1 MPTFATRRRLI
12 SLTVALAA
20 TLAAGLPPLS
30 AHAQTTL
37 AVSQWLPAGH
47 PVHGVMQEW
56 STQVE
61 QATHGRVKFQV
72 LPQPVTN
79 PPGHY
84 NAVRDGLADVAMTVI
99 GYTPGRFPLSE
110 IAEMPLMGNSAEAN
124 SVAFQQLALRQPAVM
139 AEFKD
144 VKVLALFSHGP
155 GVVFNSKKE
164 IATLAD
170 LQSLKFRVGGGVV
183 NEVGKLL
190 GANTTLKPATESYEL
205 LSTGVMD
212 GVWLPFESIVTY
224 KLDKLIRHATVF
236 PGGLYN
242 STFIVMM
249 NKKRWDALSREDRE
263 AIDKLAGVPY
273 ARALGRAF
281 DRRDTEGK
289 ALAQAS
295 GIRITPA
302 SPALMKEAE
311 ARIAPLEKRWADL
324 ARSRGVANPEQVMQ
338 AYRAEARQ

>member
-1 MPTFATRRRLI
+1 MFKLHHLVRL
-12 SLTVALAA
+12 VAVLGLCGAA
-20 TLAAGLPPLS
+20 AAQ
-30 AHAQTTL
+30 AQTTL

-47 PVHGVMQEW
+47 PVHGVMAEW
-56 STQVE
+56 AHKAE
-61 QATHGRVKFQV
+61 QATQGRVKFNV

-110 IAEMPLMGNSAEAN
+110 IAELPLMGDSAESNSA
-124 SVAFQQLALRQPAVM
+124 AFHRLAVRTPAIM
-139 AEFKD
+139 NEYKD
-144 VKVLALFSHGP
+144 VKVLALFTHGP
-155 GVVFNSKKE
+155 GVVFNGKKE
-164 IATLAD
+164 VATLAD
-170 LQSLKFRVGGGVV
+170 LQGLKFRVGGGVV

-212 GVWLPFESIVTY
+212 GVWLPFESLVTY
-224 KLDKLIRHATVF
+224 KLDKLVKYATVF

-249 NKKRWDALSREDRE
+249 NRKAWDALGKADQAQLEKLSGE
-263 AIDKLAGVPY
+263 AY
-273 ARALGRAF
+273 ARELGRAF
-281 DRRDTEGK
+281 DKRDAEGK

-295 GIRITPA
+295 GIKLTSAPA
-302 SPALMKEAE
+302 GLLKEVE

-324 ARSRGVANPEQVMQ
+324 ARSRGIANPEDIIK
-338 AYRAEARQ
+338 AYRAEARQP